1 VAARSQTRENVDS
14 NCHAAGVQLAGVT
27 VWGILV
33 GNAVGFLATAKN
45 PAVEFAQLQIAAPVA
60 QTTVVTSVNRD

>member
-1 VAARSQTRENVDS
+1 
-14 NCHAAGVQLAGVT
+14 VT